1 MAQVLVGKWG
11 FLWAMRRQIVLRDDL
26 PRNTRP
32 VQHFTPTLNDLDFM
46 TVHIL
51 TPDDHVFS
59 MNRVAARMGFLSL
72 GAEVRMFTPDS
83 FDELELNEGD
93 IVVGGVGFAQ
103 KGMRR
108 LGLTVPV
115 IDSIPD
121 PLMPFA
127 GRRVWQSTMK
137 ELRARVSAGETIF
150 AKPRPDR
157 LKLFTG
163 QLFSSF
169 RDLIPTAHIPDEEP
183 VDCADPI
190 TLLTEY
196 RCFVLRGDVIDIR
209 SYTGEPLRF
218 PDPGV
223 IADAVKAYADGPM
236 GYALDGGVTDDG
248 RTVVIEVNDGYAI
261 GAYGLAPIQYANLI
275 TARWDE
281 IRKDSHG
288 SG

>member
-1 MAQVLVGKWG
+1 
-11 FLWAMRRQIVLRDDL
+11 
-26 PRNTRP
+26 
-32 VQHFTPTLNDLDFM
+32 M

-51 TPDDHVFS
+51 APDDHVFS
-59 MNRVAARMGFLSL
+59 MNRVAARLGFLSL
-72 GAEVRMFTPDS
+72 GAEVNMFTPDS
-83 FDELELNEGD
+83 FETLELTEGD

-137 ELRARVSAGETIF
+137 ELRARTSAGKQTF

-183 VDCADPI
+183 LDCADPI
-190 TLLTEY
+190 TLLAEY
-196 RCFVLRGDVIDIR
+196 RCFVLRGDVIDLR
-209 SYTGEPLRF
+209 PYTGDPLVF
-218 PDPGV
+218 PDPDV
-223 IADAVKAYADGPM
+223 ISRAVRAYPDGPM
-236 GYALDGGVTDDG
+236 GYALDFGVTDDG

-261 GAYGLAPIQYANLI
+261 GAYGLAPIRYANLI
-275 TARWDE
+275 AARWEE
-281 IRKDSHG
+281 IGKDPKPVG
-288 SG
+288 